1 MVFWSKEKG
10 DTYLSLVNMPMPP
23 QGKQYQLWVIQDG
36 KPVDMGM
43 IPNDMV
49 YGGMQKIDKSILK
62 GQAFAIS
69 LEKEGGNPTPT
80 EVMVVGNTAS

>member
-1 MVFWSKEKG
+1 
-10 DTYLSLVNMPMPP
+10 MPP
-23 QGKQYQLWVIQDG
+23 KGMQYQLWVIKGD

-49 YGGMQKIDKSILK
+49 EEGGMMKMNKTTQD

-80 EVMVVGNTAS
+80 TVMVVGGIAS